1 MILKRMTATFGK
13 LEREQL
19 DLEPGLNVIEAPN
32 ESGKSTWAA
41 FLLSM
46 LYGIDT
52 AQRSSRTNLPDKTKY
67 KPWSGQPMEGSLEL
81 QWQGRPVTIQRTGSD
96 RAPMREFSAFDS
108 ETGNAVPLTEST
120 CGQTL
125 IGVERSVYERS
136 GFLSFRCMA
145 ISGDHALE
153 ARLNALVSS
162 GEESFSYTQVE
173 KRLRDQRNRLRH
185 NRLGLL
191 PQAEEELRQ
200 VRQQM
205 ETLETL
211 NREYRELEARREQLT
226 EQEKQLSE
234 QLSRLQAQALSGKRQ
249 QLEAARQDWEK
260 KSAFLQQ
267 KAESVAALPPLE
279 TLSATQ
285 GQLDAT
291 VDGLRQLESMVDL
304 RKPMTPLEPP
314 QCPPGFEGLTT
325 EQVHETVEAEC
336 ARLERLRCPPLY
348 DGGAPGRMTGI
359 AVAMGALAVLG
370 LFLKLWAMVIFGL
383 VLAVVFAVQA
393 GARANR
399 NHRARM
405 QYRAILDRYDV
416 DSMDELVD
424 LCDSWRETLEEY
436 SRQTAELKRQ
446 RNAWEIQMTHL
457 GERMTELMAAVR
469 AFAPESSDVTQ
480 AKAAI
485 QRAIH
490 LQQFYT
496 AAQREEQNARSRYE
510 ALQEAIGPL
519 PEPAADGS
527 EIDGDPEEVSGQLE
541 TVRQELAEVRSQ
553 MDLRRGRM
561 EADGDPAQWSAK
573 ESVLT
578 SKIARMQR
586 RLDALN
592 LALDALSQANE
603 TLQTR
608 FSPQLN
614 RLAGQYMARLT
625 DGRYD
630 QVLLDQNLQVTA
642 RPAGQAIN
650 RPLQALSC
658 GTGDQLYLAVRLA
671 ICDLVLPPEA
681 PLVLDDALAVF
692 DDERMGAAL
701 SLLRE
706 LAQKRQ
712 ILLFTC
718 HTREKAWLESHP
730 EPQN

>member
-67 KPWSGQPMEGSLEL
+67 KPWNGQPMEGSLEL

-211 NREYRELEARREQLT
+211 NREYRELEVRREQLA

-234 QLSRLQAQALSGKRQ
+234 RLSRLQARALSGKRQ

-260 KSAFLQQ
+260 KAAFLRQ
-267 KAESVAALPPLE
+267 KADSVAALPPLE

-314 QCPPGFEGLTT
+314 QCPPGFEGLTS

-348 DGGAPGRMTGI
+348 DGGAPGRMTGV
-359 AVAMGALAVLG
+359 AVVMGALAILG

-393 GARANR
+393 GARTNR

-405 QYRAILDRYDV
+405 QYRAILDHYNV
-416 DSMDELVD
+416 DSMDELLD
-424 LCDSWRETLEEY
+424 RCDSWRETLAEY

-457 GERMTELMAAVR
+457 GERMTELMASIR
-469 AFAPESSDVTQ
+469 AFAPEIVDVTQ

-490 LQQFYT
+490 LQQFYA
-496 AAQREEQNARSRYE
+496 AAQREEQSARSRYD

-527 EIDGDPEEVSGQLE
+527 EDDGDPEEVAE
-541 TVRQELAEVRSQ
+541 AVRFLAGE
-553 MDLRRGRM
+553 
-561 EADGDPAQWSAK
+561 
-573 ESVLT
+573 
-578 SKIARMQR
+578 
-586 RLDALN
+586 
-592 LALDALSQANE
+592 DALSLNKHDQDIINVVFRGHIASLPDRYNM
-603 TLQTR
+603 QSIC
-608 FSPQLN
+608 FSADMNTIYKVYSDVIHISKEKLLEEKKNSVILHFMVFLGESPWNSNCKHPFGNIFMNYKKKSLWYDMAPIKMHLGIFHRIEKMLYQKIPDYWFL
-614 RLAGQYMARLT
+614 RLFRM
-625 DGRYD
+625 
-630 QVLLDQNLQVTA
+630 VH
-642 RPAGQAIN
+642 
-650 RPLQALSC
+650 
-658 GTGDQLYLAVRLA
+658 
-671 ICDLVLPPEA
+671 DLFCL
-681 PLVLDDALAVF
+681 
-692 DDERMGAAL
+692 
-701 SLLRE
+701 
-706 LAQKRQ
+706 
-712 ILLFTC
+712 I
-718 HTREKAWLESHP
+718 
-730 EPQN
+730 

>member
-1 MILKRMTATFGK
+1 MTATFGK
-13 LEREQL
+13 LEQEHL

-52 AQRSSRTNLPDKTKY
+52 AQRPSRTHLPDKTKY
-67 KPWSGQPMEGSLEL
+67 KPWNGQPMEGSVELE
-81 QWQGRPVTIQRTGSD
+81 WQGRPVTIQRTGSD

-108 ETGNAVPLTEST
+108 ETGNAVPLSESA

-136 GFLSFRCMA
+136 GFLSFRCMS

-185 NRLGLL
+185 NRQGLL

-211 NREYRELEARREQLT
+211 NREYRELEAKREELT
-226 EQEKQLSE
+226 QQEQQLSE
-234 QLSRLQAQALSGKRQ
+234 QLTRLQAQALSGKRQ
-249 QLEAARQDWEK
+249 QLDAARQDWEK
-260 KSAFLQQ
+260 KAGFLQQ
-267 KAESVAALPPLE
+267 KAETVHALPPLE
-279 TLSATQ
+279 TLLTTQ

-291 VDGLRQLESMVDL
+291 VDALRQLDAVGNQDL
-304 RKPMTPLEPP
+304 TPPEPP
-314 QCPPGFEGLTT
+314 QCPPPFAGMDTA
-325 EQVHETVEAEC
+325 QIHETVEAEC

-348 DGGAPGRMTGI
+348 DAGGPGRMTG
-359 AVAMGALAVLG
+359 VALVMGLLALVGLG
-370 LFLKLWAMVIFGL
+370 LKLWPMVIFGL
-383 VLAVVFAVQA
+383 VLAIAFAVVA
-393 GARANR
+393 GQRANR
-399 NHRARM
+399 NRRARE
-405 QYRAILDRYDV
+405 QYRIILDRYDV
-416 DSMDELVD
+416 DSMGELLD
-424 LCDSWRETLEEY
+424 LADSWQDTLAEY
-436 SRQTAELKRQ
+436 GRLTAELTRQ
-446 RNAWEIQMTHL
+446 RNARELQLTHL
-457 GERMTELMAAVR
+457 SERMTELMAAVR
-469 AFAPESSDVTQ
+469 AFAPETGDASQ

-490 LQQFYT
+490 LQQFYA
-496 AAQREEQNARSRYE
+496 AAQREEQTSRSRYE

-519 PEPAADGS
+519 PEPSDG
-527 EIDGDPEEVSGQLE
+527 ETAEGDPEEIARQLE
-541 TVRQELAEVRSQ
+541 EVRQALSDTRSQ

-561 EADGDPAQWSAK
+561 EADGDPARWSAQ
-573 ESVLT
+573 EAVLT
-578 SKIARMQR
+578 AKIARMQR

-592 LALDALSQANE
+592 LALDALSQAND

-630 QVLLDQNLQVTA
+630 QVLLDQNMQVTA
-642 RPAGQAIN
+642 RQAGQAIN
-650 RPLQALSC
+650 RPLQTLSS
-658 GTGDQLYLAVRLA
+658 GTGDQLYLAIRLA

-692 DDERMGAAL
+692 DDARMGAAL
-701 SLLRE
+701 SLLQE
-706 LAQKRQ
+706 LSHQRQ

-730 EPQN
+730 EAPQN